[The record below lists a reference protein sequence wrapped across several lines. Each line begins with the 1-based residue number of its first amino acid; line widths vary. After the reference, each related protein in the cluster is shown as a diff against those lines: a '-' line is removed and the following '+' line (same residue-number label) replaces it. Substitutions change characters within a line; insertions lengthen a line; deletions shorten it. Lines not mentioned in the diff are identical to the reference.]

1 MTKAALLAL
10 AFGLAALAVP
20 PHPLREGPTW
30 ESLLAPYGTG
40 ATIPGGF
47 RVNEIRRGA
56 DNGIVVDVRRQPDDG
71 AAVEVLVVE
80 RGRWKSDSESQSFT
94 IDYELPRSPAP
105 ERDAVTRVLA
115 NAIRA
120 NDDGLPSP
128 DAIPLRTDDASVL
141 PWALE
146 MLRGVRGVL
155 FGAGLIMF
163 ALIQLHRSRPL
174 AIAGVVLGAGA
185 VVVRWSGVSVLHPNL
200 GGVWMLPAA
209 MVAILMALRAS
220 RLPRQFGIAPVLAL
234 TAIASVLRL
243 ALGPWGPLHVNGH
256 GARFIAG
263 AAGSPDFI
271 AAYGPGYAEFFGP
284 MVALLP
290 SDPDRAIF
298 ACNAVLSASMPAL
311 WFVIARLMTLPM
323 NVALAAASLL
333 AIDPIAIRTG
343 ATEAYYLPIGYL
355 CTSASAVLLLAA
367 REFDGGR
374 RGSATTLLVAAG
386 MLLSLPARI
395 HPCAWVLMATVPFVL
410 LAAPADDWRRRL
422 LVLFAATAVSGGVL
436 LSSSASVLLDVL
448 GNIRTGTIFRPDP
461 PSPWPLCAI
470 AVGTLVYSVATR
482 RGGLAL
488 AAGVAIAAM
497 VTTRQAFA
505 ASWIWEQAF
514 FRLYLPLP
522 LLAVLAWIGPPLLH
536 RRWIV
541 VAATALVLVA
551 WVRFGLPNV
560 AVRSI
565 EQLEYRWVRE
575 QIGRLPADC
584 RLVYIGSA
592 YKRFLALPIYVA
604 PRRETVAMDLG
615 RGATVAAA
623 LAPAPCLVYLRT
635 SLCSTTE
642 GRPDCDEIE
651 RRLTLAPI
659 ARASFPASGEFEG
672 FPHDRDPVD
681 VAIARVEHVTR

>member
-10 AFGLAALAVP
+10 ASGLAALAVP

-30 ESLLAPYGTG
+30 ETLLAPYSTG

-47 RVNEIRRGA
+47 RIDAIRRGA
-56 DNGIVVDVRRQPDDG
+56 DNGVVVDVRRPDDG

-115 NAIRA
+115 DAIRA

-128 DAIPLRTDDASVL
+128 DAIPLRANDTSVL

-155 FGAGLIMF
+155 FGAGLIVF
-163 ALIQLHRSRPL
+163 ALLELHRSQSL
-174 AIAGVVLGAGA
+174 AIAGVVLGAIA
-185 VVVRWSGVSVLHPNL
+185 LFVRWIGVPVLHPNL

-209 MVAILMALRAS
+209 MVAILLTLRAS
-220 RLPRQFGIAPVLAL
+220 RLPPRSGMVPVLVL
-234 TAIASVLRL
+234 TAIATVLRL

-271 AAYGPGYAEFFGP
+271 AAYGPGYAELFGP
-284 MVALLP
+284 VVALLP
-290 SDPDRAIF
+290 SNPDRAIF
-298 ACNAVLSASMPAL
+298 ACNAVFSAAMPAL
-311 WFVIARLMTLPM
+311 WFVIGRLMALPM
-323 NVALAAASLL
+323 NVALAAATLL
-333 AIDPIAIRTG
+333 AIDPSAIRAG
-343 ATEAYYLPIGYL
+343 ATEAYYLPIGFL

-367 REFDGGR
+367 RAFDDGR
-374 RGSATTLLVAAG
+374 RGNATTLLVAAG
-386 MLLSLPARI
+386 MLLSLAARV

-436 LSSSASVLLDVL
+436 LSTSADVVLDVL

-470 AVGTLVYSVATR
+470 ALGAVMYAVATR

-514 FRLYLPLP
+514 FRLYLTLP
-522 LLAVLAWIGPPLLH
+522 LLAVLAWVGPPLLR

-541 VAATALVLVA
+541 VAATILLLVA
-551 WVRFGLPNV
+551 WIRFGLPNV
-560 AVRSI
+560 ATRSI

-575 QIGRLPADC
+575 QIGRLPPEC
-584 RLVYIGSA
+584 RLVYLGSA
-592 YKRFLALPIYVA
+592 NKRFLALPIYVA

-615 RGATVAAA
+615 RASTVEAA
-623 LAPAPCLVYLRT
+623 LSPAACLVYLRT
-635 SLCSTTE
+635 SLCSTNE

-659 ARASFPASGEFEG
+659 ASASFPAAGEFEG

-681 VAIARVEHVTR
+681 VAIARVERVTR